1 MKYLVILE
9 MMTKMLLKLI
19 NEIASNVHQ
28 IMYPYKEKLISN
40 KFKYIKI
47 FPIIIEGL
55 DCVGKNTLSTTL
67 YNKLKDMGRNVVL
80 LSFPDYESDSGKEI
94 KNILHMEG
102 KRNGILEQKLQI
114 LMIKNRMDALE
125 ELKNKIDKP
134 ENKDKIYYII
144 FDRFFL
150 SNFAYAAEPANSDE
164 LLELV
169 NESPLY
175 KLVEFE
181 SDMFFEYFDND
192 NKGISIIL
200 SYNEND
206 PDKKYDENIS
216 KIIENGKKIHKEFLD
231 KKLDKDSNETIEKQ
245 LIVSSIYDIDG
256 LDKKFH
262 KVSHFLRY
270 RPNQSMTSY
279 MEDNIIPEILE
290 LI

>member
-114 LMIKNRMDALE
+114 LMIKNRMDVLE

-216 KIIENGKKIHKEFLD
+216 KVIENGKKIHKEFLD

>member
-1 MKYLVILE
+1 
-9 MMTKMLLKLI
+9 MLLKLM

-67 YNKLKDMGRNVVL
+67 YNKLKDESKNVVL
-80 LSFPDYESDSGKEI
+80 LSFPDYNSESGKEI
-94 KNILHMEG
+94 YDILHMEG
-102 KRNGILEQKLQI
+102 KRNGILEQTLQI
-114 LMIKNRMDALE
+114 LMVKNRMDTIE
-125 ELKNKIDKP
+125 ELRKSIDNLA
-134 ENKDKIYYII
+134 NKDKTYYII
-144 FDRFFL
+144 LDRFFL

-164 LLELV
+164 LLELI

-175 KLVEFE
+175 KLTELE
-181 SDMFFEYFDND
+181 SDMFFECFNND

-216 KIIENGKKIHKEFLD
+216 KIIEEGKKIHKEFLD
-231 KKLDKDSNETIEKQ
+231 KKLNKDSNETIEKQ

-279 MEDNIIPEILE
+279 MKDNIIPEILE